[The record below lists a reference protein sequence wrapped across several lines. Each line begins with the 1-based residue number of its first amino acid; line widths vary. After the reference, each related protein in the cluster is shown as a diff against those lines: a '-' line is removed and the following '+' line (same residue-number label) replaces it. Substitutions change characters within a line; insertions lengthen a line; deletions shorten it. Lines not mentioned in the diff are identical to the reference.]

1 MRFAFLVLAVAALGL
16 PASAGFASVSPDVLK
31 RTQGAGAAHTS
42 DWPCIQPKVPEL
54 SVAAVWSGPDVSDA
68 LQHWRDDE
76 AAASLAARISARRM
90 EIEEAEAAI
99 ATFAADLA
107 GNAKEKRLV
116 ALFAGMFDTLNKERS
131 DVMAGIERYARKQ
144 KAMAEDIREA
154 QERLSD
160 LNSKGDTA
168 QAAALTER
176 LAVEVR
182 VFNDRRA
189 SLTFV
194 CEVPTIIEQR
204 LFALSRAIQKEMPR

>member
-1 MRFAFLVLAVAALGL
+1 
-16 PASAGFASVSPDVLK
+16 
-31 RTQGAGAAHTS
+31 
-42 DWPCIQPKVPEL
+42 
-54 SVAAVWSGPDVSDA
+54 
-68 LQHWRDDE
+68 
-76 AAASLAARISARRM
+76 M
-90 EIEEAEAAI
+90 EIAEAEAAI
-99 ATFAADLA
+99 ASFAADLA
-107 GNAKEKRLV
+107 ESAKEKRLV
-116 ALFAGMFDTLNKERS
+116 ALFAGLFDTLNKERS

-154 QERLSD
+154 QARLSD
-160 LNSKGDTA
+160 LSSKGDTA